1 MPTHETSNPRSS
13 VNPPADPDNR
23 TLVVTYPPADPK
35 YLLRLKA
42 PATQSA
48 ERKDLFTSRE
58 HNNEQA
64 WRPPMQQQISHTFCE
79 LDMEVVE
86 AVKAIIGDRL
96 RARFGS
102 RPPRCGRYP
111 APWLP

>member
-48 ERKDLFTSRE
+48 ERKDLFTSRR

-64 WRPPMQQQISHTFCE
+64 WRPPMQQQISHRRDE
-79 LDMEVVE
+79 LKVDVV
-86 AVKAIIGDRL
+86 AGVDPIVGDSGWR
-96 RARFGS
+96 GW
-102 RPPRCGRYP
+102 G
-111 APWLP
+111 